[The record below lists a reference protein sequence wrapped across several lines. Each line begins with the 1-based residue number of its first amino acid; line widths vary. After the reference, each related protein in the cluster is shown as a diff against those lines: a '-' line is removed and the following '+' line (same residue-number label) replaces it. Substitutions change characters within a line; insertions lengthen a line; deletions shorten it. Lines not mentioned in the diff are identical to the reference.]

1 MTGIRSP
8 YPPFFGFIGAFPDG
22 RFNPFLYSEFSITP
36 FVHSLMRVRRRR
48 HGWSLVKKKRKSK
61 KKTNRKLDLYASYRV
76 LINWINLLHGN
87 IPDSAHE

>member
-22 RFNPFLYSEFSITP
+22 RFNPFLYSEFSITA

-48 HGWSLVKKKRKSK
+48 HGWSLVKKKRKKQK
-61 KKTNRKLDLYASYRV
+61 KNQQEARLVCIVPRPNKLDKFTTREHS
-76 LINWINLLHGN
+76 
-87 IPDSAHE
+87 